1 MVRSE
6 NEGQRE
12 IFLKTASLYRYRLKG
27 CGNNDEGFV
36 IKYEISR
43 KTKKMTKQIRGSAWI
58 HTAMRENY
66 MTSHLANTLEKKGV
80 LGANAAMGAY
90 LYGPSNQ
97 PFGSEVSVPC
107 CIVQETY
114 GDRRLGTHVMSG
126 LALLLPKLLKTE
138 SLNLVELMKSF
149 PKTRLNLNSADDPV
163 VSTAALMSD
172 HMIAVELHA
181 NNLVPDGTHGVS
193 FNVKRD
199 DSLFAAGATIAL
211 PHRSLKR
218 NDYPAQWTRNGSK
231 SMGKRW
237 RRKWNELV
245 SEYNSLLP
253 LAKGRSVLGYLYS
266 RLGSDCG
273 RIIREMHD
281 LNVSWGTYQDE
292 ICISDD
298 QWHCNAHAN
307 NVVVLSEKDTIG
319 NMFLGYLDLDMAFDD
334 ETYVSLYGRGSPL
347 GSVGVSAKTH
357 EVLLR
362 REHVNFLEVLAGADA
377 TSGVP
382 MIAKEQVRK
391 QSNAVKVVSSIL
403 HDGLVLAYLNE
414 YEDKKEYPKAPFDPI
429 LHKISRLLIKL
440 SIIVMADYV
449 A

>member
-1 MVRSE
+1 M
-6 NEGQRE
+6 
-12 IFLKTASLYRYRLKG
+12 
-27 CGNNDEGFV
+27 
-36 IKYEISR
+36 SR
-43 KTKKMTKQIRGSAWI
+43 KTKKMTKQIRGSAWM
-58 HTAMRENY
+58 HTAMRENF

-80 LGANAAMGAY
+80 SGANAAMGVY

-107 CIVQETY
+107 CIVQKTY

-199 DSLFAAGATIAL
+199 DSLFAAGATIGL
-211 PHRSLKR
+211 PHQSLKR
-218 NDYPAQWTRNGSK
+218 YDYPAQWTRNGSK
-231 SMGKRW
+231 PMGKRW

-245 SEYNSLLP
+245 CEYNSLLP

-307 NVVVLSEKDTIG
+307 NVVVLSENDTIG
-319 NMFLGYLDLDMAFDD
+319 DMFLGYLDLDMAFDD

-391 QSNAVKVVSSIL
+391 QSKAVKVVSSIL
-403 HDGLVLAYLNE
+403 HDALVLAYLNE
-414 YEDKKEYPKAPFDPI
+414 YENKKEYPKAPFDPI

-440 SIIVMADYV
+440 SIIIMADYL